1 MSLVNNKMAASF
13 SEYYQTW
20 NDAQKLRERLEG
32 YSAGRL
38 RLLPREGLIVL
49 EIERIPVAVCATDK
63 DAAYDVVVCFGRW
76 AMKDVDC

>member
-1 MSLVNNKMAASF
+1 MSVNTKMAASF
-13 SEYYQTW
+13 SEYVQTW
-20 NDAQKLRERLEG
+20 NDAYKLRERLEG

-49 EIERIPVAVCATDK
+49 EIEKMPVACCATGK

-76 AMKDVDC
+76 ATKDVDC